1 MLLCRHLVHRIA
13 PPIRVAHP
21 LSLLFAKITSSK
33 YTVGS
38 SSTLSPSALSRAP
51 NEARC
56 DTPWL
61 PDIPVERLV
70 DCLAR
75 LRNPTSPQNIC
86 GNAAGQSV
94 EGEME
99 EVLQQRRKEVMDP
112 LYLYETLRR
121 RDRSALVRLPIHIFL
136 ELARRAAT
144 TKSTGIAEHLAAD
157 ALETLA
163 DRDRRQLAKE
173 LIKHSSMLPND
184 TIVALLCLLEPDGS
198 RALIGTTLFQS
209 IAAEIL
215 KTNAV
220 SEESLKILTARFI
233 VRLSA
238 HKAPIGSRAITYVP
252 PPFIKLSFL
261 LARTLVGKGLDQLT
275 LQLFGAMVGNR
286 NIPPEAIQ
294 KTHSGATNFKVTIFV
309 TLIRAALH
317 WHWRRLAV
325 SLLEDLLEIPESDA
339 SASSAHALV
348 EEVVFASLNT
358 PSAQDVADS
367 CSLMVLLDNRAD
379 DFVVPRGLI
388 KLFYDAAEKLKLG
401 IVAETFYSHT
411 QSPPVLEKTT
421 YPPPEGRALTWLIDY
436 ITGTSGNIHLG
447 RRLAKQ
453 VVALETPIPY
463 HDRSRFIAIAA
474 MHSYGTESR
483 ALWERYSV
491 GKDRDVVI
499 GNAATMIRMTS
510 LFVNIQKRV
519 RSQLEILSMEED
531 AHAPAPKVQAE
542 RVSNEVKRHLS
553 EIERDT
559 TVDPTTLD
567 DPETIQ
573 GNTRESFQKRLKDL
587 ATFVEYVVHEFR
599 QVKEPLNEATHNDL
613 SSLARAYF
621 MLGNVAAG
629 FETFQVLL
637 DRKEIP
643 DLHDVNIALGV
654 FASYDPKGSARVIET
669 MIKKGL
675 RPDAITFGTV
685 LHHAVL
691 HGEMELVGELVRK
704 SRDLKGHLTLRS
716 ISSLIRASVNLDEGN
731 KTKLRSNLEQSL
743 AIIQS
748 LADSDVVCSPNTGK
762 YCISSSLKVDDPVMA
777 FRFWTMLVKRKT
789 EWEDREQVFQRRLIA
804 RMIRKH
810 LVCGWIRR
818 DRAMMMLSQLRAKF
832 IIRGSTLARLGR
844 KNVIL

>member
-21 LSLLFAKITSSK
+21 LSLLFARITSSK

-38 SSTLSPSALSRAP
+38 SSTLSPSLSRAP

-56 DTPWL
+56 HTP
-61 PDIPVERLV
+61 IPVERLV
-70 DCLAR
+70 DTLAR
-75 LRNPTSPQNIC
+75 LRNPESPQNTC
-86 GNAAGQSV
+86 DAAAGQSV

-99 EVLQQRRKEVMDP
+99 EVSQQRGKDEIMDP

-121 RDRSALVRLPIHIFL
+121 RDTSALVRLPIHIFL
-136 ELARRAAT
+136 ELARRAAI

-163 DRDRRQLAKE
+163 DRDTDRRQLAKE
-173 LIKHSSMLPND
+173 LIKHSSKLQMQHD
-184 TIVALLCLLEPDGS
+184 TIIALLCLLEPDGS
-198 RALIGTTLFQS
+198 GALIGISLFQS
-209 IAAEIL
+209 IAGKIL
-215 KTNAV
+215 KTDAV
-220 SEESLKILTARFI
+220 SEECLKILTARFI

-238 HKAPIGSRAITYVP
+238 NKAPIGSRAITYVP
-252 PPFIKLSFL
+252 PRFIKLSFL
-261 LARTLVGKGLDQLT
+261 LAKTLVGKGLDQLT
-275 LQLFGAMVGNR
+275 LQLFGAMVKNR
-286 NIPPEAIQ
+286 NIPPEAVQ
-294 KTHSGATNFKVTIFV
+294 KTPNGATNFKVIIFV

-317 WHWRRLAV
+317 WHWRRLTI
-325 SLLEDLLEIPESDA
+325 SLLEDLLKIPESDA
-339 SASSAHALV
+339 SPNSAHALA
-348 EEVVFASLNT
+348 EEVVFTLLNT

-367 CSLMVLLDNRAD
+367 CSLMVLLVNRAD
-379 DFVVPRGLI
+379 DFVVPSGLI

-401 IVAETFYSHT
+401 NYAETFYSHT
-411 QSPPVLEKTT
+411 QSRPVLAKTS

-436 ITGTSGNIHLG
+436 ITGTSKNIHFG

-474 MHSYGTESR
+474 LHGYGTESR

-491 GKDRDVVI
+491 GKDRDVVV

-519 RSQLEILSMEED
+519 RSQLEILSVGGD
-531 AHAPAPKVQAE
+531 TPTVQAE
-542 RVSNEVKRHLS
+542 RVSNEVKCDLS
-553 EIERDT
+553 GIERDMN
-559 TVDPTTLD
+559 PTTMD

-573 GNTRESFQKRLKDL
+573 GVTREYYQKRLKDL
-587 ATFVEYVVHEFR
+587 TTFVEYVVRQFR

-629 FETFQVLL
+629 FKTFQVLL

-654 FASYDPKGSARVIET
+654 FASYDPKGSARVIER

-685 LHHAVL
+685 LHHAIL

-704 SRDLKGHLTLRS
+704 SRDLKGPLTLQS
-716 ISSLIRASVNLDEGN
+716 ISSLIRASVNLDESD
-731 KTKLRSNLEQSL
+731 KVKLRSNLEQSL
-743 AIIQS
+743 SIIQS

-777 FRFWTMLVKRKT
+777 FRFWTMLVKEKT

-804 RMIRKH
+804 RMIQKH
-810 LVCGWIRR
+810 LAGGWIRR
-818 DRAMMMLSQLRAKF
+818 DRAMMMLSQLRAK
-832 IIRGSTLARLGR
+832 LAIHSRPELAR